1 MSEEWSLPQFL
12 QWYRACP
19 TSGFTGCRT
28 EMWGDE
34 ATGTSHGA
42 GDKARSEGY
51 RLGTIWVSSCPRQ
64 LLLLL
69 LVLTLTLQALHTQ
82 FFPPLSS
89 LPFLLQLLF
98 PSLKTQGLTQPIHA
112 ASSSSSFSGTKAESL
127 HWWPHKLKCW
137 LLLEQCETTLH
148 NDLSLF
154 CILAG
159 VMHLLLPAAF
169 FLSIHAS
176 SQTP

>member
-1 MSEEWSLPQFL
+1 MSEERSLPQFL

-34 ATGTSHGA
+34 ATSTSHGA
-42 GDKARSEGY
+42 GAKARSEGY

-82 FFPPLSS
+82 LFPPLSS
-89 LPFLLQLLF
+89 LPFSLQVLF
-98 PSLKTQGLTQPIHA
+98 PSLKTQELTQPIHA
-112 ASSSSSFSGTKAESL
+112 ASNSSSHLCIGGHISKNSGCCQSSERSHYTVIF
-127 HWWPHKLKCW
+127 PHSASW
-137 LLLEQCETTLH
+137 L
-148 NDLSLF
+148 
-154 CILAG
+154 G
-159 VMHLLLPAAF
+159 
-169 FLSIHAS
+169 
-176 SQTP
+176 